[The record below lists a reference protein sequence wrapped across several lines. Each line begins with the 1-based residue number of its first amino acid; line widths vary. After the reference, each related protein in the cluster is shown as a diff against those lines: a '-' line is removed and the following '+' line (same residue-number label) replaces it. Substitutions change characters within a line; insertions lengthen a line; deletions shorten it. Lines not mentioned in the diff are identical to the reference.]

1 MNRPS
6 VIVVAHICPFPKNKG
21 NAARLLSLLEWLR
34 SKGFWVVFIL
44 QPLHV
49 DSPEFIPQL
58 ARIVDEVIV
67 VEENGLLERM
77 RRLMLLPARVGRR
90 VLSALYPSMRLISLD
105 GARSDHT
112 DIDSKCW
119 PATLRAVA
127 AAARR
132 RRPAIVL
139 SEYAFFSQCF
149 AKVPASTL
157 RVIDTVEVFSRNAE
171 QFENSGVAANL
182 VSTRESESV
191 ALSRADLVL
200 AIQSDDAEFLRNLVP
215 TKRVITVGHVFS
227 EARPRATSLRRGIVL
242 FVGSSNEYNRHGL
255 EMFLAN
261 AWARIRNAC
270 PEAVLEIVGEA
281 RPSAPVTF
289 AEVRF
294 LGRVADEKLVE
305 LYQTAH
311 VVINPQVIGTG
322 LKIKCVEALS
332 AGCPLVVNQA
342 GADGLRDGAGT
353 AFLIANNWDEFAE
366 HVVRLIQNDAAR
378 LELESQ
384 ARCFAAD
391 KFSRSRVFGELDK
404 CVDDELAERLKG

>member
-44 QPLHV
+44 QPLDV

-391 KFSRSRVFGELDK
+391 KFSRSRVFGELDT

>member
-44 QPLHV
+44 QPLDV

-157 RVIDTVEVFSRNAE
+157 RVIDTVEVFSRNTE

-227 EARPRATSLRRGIVL
+227 EARPRATSPRRGIVL
-242 FVGSSNEYNRHGL
+242 FVGSANEYNRHGL

-384 ARCFAAD
+384 ARRFAAD